1 MIMAQSD
8 TNESLTDVG
17 DVTCVYTSSIS
28 LTHQNKD
35 PNHILR
41 PPYKQIRNVD
51 EDLQRRIAV
60 YITQVVG
67 GRVADMARRLPNPS
81 YFAGKFRIRNG
92 GDTFR
97 TQEACQRSGTLARRN
112 CYVRVC

>member
-1 MIMAQSD
+1 MVAVRFAHCIGVSYWNGFVAH
-8 TNESLTDVG
+8 
-17 DVTCVYTSSIS
+17 C
-28 LTHQNKD
+28 
-35 PNHILR
+35 ILR
-41 PPYKQIRNVD
+41 PPYKQIRNAD

-67 GRVADMARRLPNPS
+67 GHVADMACRLPTPS
-81 YFAGKFRIRNG
+81 YFAGKFHIRNG

>member
-8 TNESLTDVG
+8 MNESLTDVG
-17 DVTCVYTSSIS
+17 DVTCIYTSSIS

-35 PNHILR
+35 PNHILH

-51 EDLQRRIAV
+51 KDLQRRIAV

-67 GRVADMARRLPNPS
+67 GHVADMARRLPTRATLLGS
-81 YFAGKFRIRNG
+81 FA
-92 GDTFR
+92 
-97 TQEACQRSGTLARRN
+97 SGTVATPFEHRRHAKDQ
-112 CYVRVC
+112 VL